1 MFCCRKSFELLST
14 NTENFIALRNNFIK
28 TYSVLCISQWLLGI
42 GDRHLEN
49 SLISLKN
56 GQVLGID
63 FGHAF
68 GTATQI
74 LPVPELVPFRLTPHL
89 ISFMEPLRERGHFRA
104 FMIHCLKAMRNNTN
118 SLLATMNV
126 FIEEPSLDWLE
137 HASRFEAFEETNVQN
152 WFPKMKIDQAK
163 RKLNGANSA
172 KILMEDLHAGRN
184 QYSDAYIK
192 LVKGD
197 VQYNKRAECAEENL
211 TVQDQVECLLDHATD
226 YNLLGR
232 MYGGWKSWV

>member
-1 MFCCRKSFELLST
+1 M
-14 NTENFIALRNNFIK
+14 RNNFIK
-28 TYSVLCISQWLLGI
+28 TYAVLCISQWFLGI

-49 SLISLKN
+49 SLICVRK

-74 LPVPELVPFRLTPHL
+74 LPIPELVPIRLTPHL
-89 ISFMEPLRERGHFRA
+89 ISLMEPLGERGQFRA
-104 FMIHCLKAMRNNTN
+104 YMIHCLKAMKNNFN

-137 HASRFEAFEETNVQN
+137 HASRVKNTEDSQLQN
-152 WFPKMKIDQAK
+152 WFPKLKVEQAH
-163 RKLNGANSA
+163 RKLKGTSSTT
-172 KILMEDLHAGRN
+172 ILIEDLTASSN
-184 QYSDAYIK
+184 KYSEVYAK

-197 VQYNKRAECAEENL
+197 IKYDKRAKFGDKEDLSPEE
-211 TVQDQVECLLDHATD
+211 QIDCLLDHASD
-226 YNLLGR
+226 FNLLGR
-232 MYGGWKSWV
+232 MYGGWSSWV

>member
-1 MFCCRKSFELLST
+1 M
-14 NTENFIALRNNFIK
+14 
-28 TYSVLCISQWLLGI
+28 CISQWILGI

-49 SLISLKN
+49 SLISIKN

-74 LPVPELVPFRLTPHL
+74 LPIPELVPIRLTPHL
-89 ISFMEPLRERGHFRA
+89 ISLMEPLRERGQFRA
-104 FMIHCLKAMRNNTN
+104 YMIHCLKAMRKNSN

-137 HASRFEAFEETNVQN
+137 HASRFEDVNRSNLET
-152 WFPKMKIDQAK
+152 WFPKIKVEQSK
-163 RKLNGANSA
+163 RKLKGANSA
-172 KILMEDLHAGRN
+172 AILIEDLVAGRN
-184 QYSDAYIK
+184 PYAAAYIK

-197 VQYNKRAECAEENL
+197 KEIDKRAVFENDNL
-211 TVQDQVECLLDHATD
+211 SVENQIECLLDHATD

>member
-1 MFCCRKSFELLST
+1 M
-14 NTENFIALRNNFIK
+14 
-28 TYSVLCISQWLLGI
+28 CISQWVLGI

-49 SLISLKN
+49 SLICINN

-74 LPVPELVPFRLTPHL
+74 LPIPELVPFRLTPHL
-89 ISFMEPLRERGHFRA
+89 LSFMEPLGGRGKFRA
-104 FMIHCLKAMRNNTN
+104 YMVHCLKAMRNNSN

-137 HASRFEAFEETNVQN
+137 HAVRFENVEESNLQN
-152 WFPKMKIDQAK
+152 WFPQTKIKQAQ
-163 RKLNGANSA
+163 RKLKGASST
-172 KILMEDLHAGRN
+172 KILIEDLLAGNNR
-184 QYSDAYIK
+184 SAEAYMK

-197 VQYNKRAECAEENL
+197 PQYNKRVKIENENL
-211 TVQDQVECLLDHATD
+211 TADEQVECLLDHATD

-232 MYGGWKSWV
+232 MFGGWKAWV

>member
-1 MFCCRKSFELLST
+1 M
-14 NTENFIALRNNFIK
+14 
-28 TYSVLCISQWLLGI
+28 GI

-49 SLISLKN
+49 SLIYTKN

-68 GTATQI
+68 GTATII
-74 LPVPELVPFRLTPHL
+74 LGVPELVPIRLTPHL
-89 ISFMEPLRERGHFRA
+89 IHFMEPLKERGQFRA
-104 FMIHCLKAMRNNTN
+104 FMIHSLKAMRNNSN

-137 HASRFEAFEETNVQN
+137 HASRSETFDKANVKN
-152 WFPKMKIDQAK
+152 DFLKTKIDQAK

-172 KILMEDLHAGRN
+172 KILIEDLSSGRS
-184 QYSDAYIK
+184 QYKDAYIK

-197 VQYNKRAECAEENL
+197 VQHNKRTQCADENL
-211 TVQDQVECLLDHATD
+211 TVEDQVECLLDHATD